1 MSYFGVP
8 IRNGVAIGLGAITSL
23 KSGGSAAAAPATSAI
38 IQEASAFYI
47 LLEDGVSKIL
57 LE

>member
-1 MSYFGVP
+1 MGYFGVP
-8 IRNGVAIGLGAITSL
+8 IRNGVAIGLGAIPSL
-23 KSGGSAAAAPATSAI
+23 KSGAPAAAVPATSAI
-38 IQEASAFYI
+38 IQEGSAFYI

>member
-23 KSGGSAAAAPATSAI
+23 KSGGSAVAPATSAI

>member
-23 KSGGSAAAAPATSAI
+23 KSGSAVAPATSAI